1 MRLFG
6 LIGYPLTHS
15 FSKGY
20 FTEKFEKLGIS
31 DSHLYEKFEMADVTQ
46 SLPDLIAQNPDL
58 EGINVTIPH
67 KQNVIPFLNEIDDA
81 AKRIGAVN
89 VIKISR
95 NTQNTPLSIGRGV
108 GGEVHLK
115 GFNSD
120 YYGFQNSLLEQRPFS
135 LPERSRRERER
146 ALVLGDGGA
155 AKAIKVALEDLN
167 IDYKIVARRRITAET
182 ILFEEL
188 DQTIIESHQ
197 LIVNTTPLGTYPKSD
212 ECPEIPY
219 QYLNSSHFLYDL
231 VYNPAETLF
240 MKKGIEQGAKA
251 MNGLRM
257 LHLQAE
263 KSWDIWNDSVEIIA

>member
-20 FTEKFEKLGIS
+20 FTEKFEKLDIS

-58 EGINVTIPH
+58 EGLNVTIPH

-95 NTQNTPLSIGRGV
+95 NTN
-108 GGEVHLK
+108 GEVNLK
-115 GFNSD
+115 GYNSD
-120 YYGFQNSLLEQRPFS
+120 YYGFKNSLLEEFAPLASGRGAGS
-135 LPERSRRERER
+135 EVK

-167 IDYKIVARRRITAET
+167 IDYKIVARRRITNET

-188 DQTIIESHQ
+188 NQFIIESHQ
-197 LIVNTTPLGTYPKSD
+197 LIINTTPLGTYPKSD

-263 KSWDIWNDSVEIIA
+263 KSWEIWRETAP